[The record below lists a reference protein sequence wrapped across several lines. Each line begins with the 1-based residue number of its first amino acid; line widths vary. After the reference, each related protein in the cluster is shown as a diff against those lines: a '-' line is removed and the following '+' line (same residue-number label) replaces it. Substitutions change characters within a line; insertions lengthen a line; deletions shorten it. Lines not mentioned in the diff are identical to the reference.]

1 MEKAEIENEIKEIN
15 SILENLIDKNVDNLR
30 VLCLPMLFRLAC
42 LTSNNPPSPLPV
54 IKIQEHDVHIDIN
67 IDKQA

>member
-15 SILENLIDKNVDNLR
+15 SILENLINKNVDNLR
-30 VLCLPMLFRLAC
+30 ILCVPLLFRLAC
-42 LTSNNPPSPLPV
+42 LKSNNPQPLPV
-54 IKIQEHDVHIDIN
+54 IKKQYHDVHIDID